1 MAQWNSSC
9 HCRKASA
16 ILFEAG
22 RAFGKAGHMASRL
35 QDGCVELPE
44 LARHFDPSLGED
56 LEQLRAEEAQRKRA
70 KARLCGE
77 ASGFTTLTCLPLA
90 ESFLSSA
97 Y

>member
-1 MAQWNSSC
+1 M
-9 HCRKASA
+9 
-16 ILFEAG
+16 
-22 RAFGKAGHMASRL
+22 
-35 QDGCVELPE
+35 ELPE
-44 LARHFDPSLGED
+44 LARHFDPSLGEED